1 MGRSEMATQQPSNAS
16 ERWPA
21 MLAALALAALAA
33 CLYFNFQARG
43 APSQPC
49 TLETLQ
55 ASAAKAPKSEPVSFD
70 PVPGD
75 AEGVLRVV
83 YLPTGEYR
91 VGQAVCVAVAGV
103 SAAGPLTVELTPFL
117 NGYRADAAKT
127 KVQATDRP
135 QPVELQFGSTA
146 DATA

>member
-49 TLETLQ
+49 TLEALQ
-55 ASAAKAPKSEPVSFD
+55 ASAAKANPAAVSFD
-70 PVPGD
+70 AIPED
-75 AEGVLRVV
+75 EKGVLRVV
-83 YLPTGEYR
+83 YLPKDEYR
-91 VGQAVCVAVAGV
+91 VGQPVCLAVA
-103 SAAGPLTVELTPFL
+103 
-117 NGYRADAAKT
+117 
-127 KVQATDRP
+127 
-135 QPVELQFGSTA
+135 
-146 DATA
+146 